1 MFNEISIDLNEVE
14 DYVTSDKFTQF
25 LLNTTTNFGTAAFV
39 LQEIMNAVQKA
50 KASARNEVIDEKFY
64 KVSESELLGLL
75 ANNAELQFLE
85 AAGVDNWSSSYG
97 EELKEEILGDWGYD
111 TDLDWHDIAEIEIKK
126 YEEI

>member
-39 LQEIMNAVQKA
+39 LQEVMNAVQRA
-50 KASARNEVIDEKFY
+50 KAGARNEVIDEKFY
-64 KVSESELLGLL
+64 KVSESELLELL
-75 ANNAELQFLE
+75 ANNAELQYLE
-85 AAGVDNWSSSYG
+85 AAGVDSWSGYG
-97 EELKEEILGDWGYD
+97 ELKEEILGDWGYD
-111 TDLDWHDIAEIEIKK
+111 ADLDLHDIAEIEIVG

>member
-39 LQEIMNAVQKA
+39 LQEVMNAVQRA
-50 KASARNEVIDEKFY
+50 KAGARNEVIDEKFY
-64 KVSESELLGLL
+64 KVSESELLELL
-75 ANNAELQFLE
+75 ANSSELQYLE
-85 AAGVDNWSSSYG
+85 AAGVDNWSGYG
-97 EELKEEILGDWGYD
+97 ELKEEILSDWGYD
-111 TDLDWHDIAEIEIKK
+111 TDLDWHDIAEIEIEG